1 LRVLAPSPLSGRG
14 IKGEGQGRGAWHW
27 RGNVALLGVALAFF
41 LYPLLP
47 NEDVINS
54 DWPAFATGA
63 RMIVHDPGH
72 LYDFDAQ
79 RRVELEVTGGRVLVT
94 LGIHGIL
101 PFLAPAWVAL
111 IAVPFDL
118 LGPDLGGRL
127 WILFGLLCLVAGLY
141 FATRPRPPTAI
152 LPAFASVPTAL
163 MMLNAQLDGI
173 VALGIGAAVALW
185 SRPYFAGLALGLT
198 LVKPQLVLPLGVGLL
213 VFRRWRVLAGW
224 ATVGLVLLA
233 ATLVISP
240 HWVVDWLGQTRST
253 IQTGAREVDLPH
265 FAAFLPSSVQTVGL
279 VGLTL
284 VAIGG
289 ALALAARRR
298 KELKAAAAIL
308 VIGGVVASPH
318 SLPSDLVVVAVGL
331 AIWGATTWKEWL
343 ALSVTALIAAFAP
356 DPVPAALGLALVLW
370 LTLRI
375 SLWRLGPAPASA
387 R

>member
-1 LRVLAPSPLSGRG
+1 LSRW
-14 IKGEGQGRGAWHW
+14 RW
-27 RGNVALLGVALAFF
+27 RGNIALLGVGLAFF

-47 NEDVINS
+47 NDDVINS

-63 RMIVHDPGH
+63 RMIVYDPGH
-72 LYDFDAQ
+72 LYDIDAQ
-79 RRVELEVTGGRVLVT
+79 RRVELDVTGGRTLVT

-101 PFLAPAWVAL
+101 PFLAPAWVAF

-118 LGPDLGGRL
+118 LGTDLGGRL

-163 MMLNAQLDGI
+163 LMLNAQLDGI
-173 VALGIGAAVALW
+173 VALGIGAAFSLW
-185 SRPYFAGLALGLT
+185 ARPYLAGLALGLT
-198 LVKPQLVLPLGVGLL
+198 LVKPQLVLPLGFGLL
-213 VFRRWRVLAGW
+213 LMRKWRVLAGW
-224 ATVGLVLLA
+224 ATVGLVILT
-233 ATLVISP
+233 ATLVLSP
-240 HWVVDWLGQTRST
+240 HWVFDWLGQTRST

-265 FAAFLPSSVQTVGL
+265 FAAFLPSSVQTIGL

-284 VAIGG
+284 FAIGD

-298 KELKAAAAIL
+298 NELNAAAAIL

-318 SLPSDLVVVAVGL
+318 SLPSDLVLVAVGL
-331 AIWGATTWKEWL
+331 AIWGAATWKEWL
-343 ALSVTALIAAFAP
+343 ALSVVALVAALAP
-356 DPVPAALGLALVLW
+356 DPVPAGVGLALMWW

-375 SLWRLGPAPASA
+375 SFWRRGPVPAPSA
-387 R
+387 Q